1 MSRYGGK
8 GSGMP
13 VWALASSVTAP
24 STTASSHEATDRL
37 NVPKSGRVAHRN
49 MTPVHAA
56 AEVVDVGNA
65 ARVAAIP
72 LVRGRDDGRKSRLV
86 LEGTPRPS
94 GEIDLQDQLGE
105 EARGGCRCGFWCVLA
120 TRHLF
125 HLLCRSALAS
135 GNANGCAGH
144 RQ

>member
-1 MSRYGGK
+1 
-8 GSGMP
+8 
-13 VWALASSVTAP
+13 
-24 STTASSHEATDRL
+24 
-37 NVPKSGRVAHRN
+37 

-125 HLLCRSALAS
+125 HLLVGLRSLRATLPAALGTVNSVGLLFMLFARDR
-135 GNANGCAGH
+135 AG
-144 RQ
+144 